1 MAVLDPAQV
10 DEFLQRGF
18 TVLKGAFDR
27 DFAAA
32 VVEQAFVRQGLEQ
45 SEPSSWAGIDEFRY
59 SAEYT
64 EEATWEQ
71 GRTHLPCWNRWPM
84 RSHASRAFEAVE
96 ELLGAGRAAE
106 PYFSDGFVVNF
117 CSHLPWEPPG
127 PDIGGW
133 HKVCPGAPAQ
143 PPPTASQLKSVDDA
157 FGRTGT
163 GTGSSSTAP
172 TRPCS

>member
-1 MAVLDPAQV
+1 MLDPAQV

-27 DFAAA
+27 EFAAA

-45 SEPSSWAGIDEFRY
+45 SDPSSWAGIDEFRY

-84 RSHASRAFEAVE
+84 RSHAARAFEAVE

-133 HKVCPGAPAQ
+133 HKVRPGAPAQ
-143 PPPTASQLKSVDDA
+143 PPPTACQLS
-157 FGRTGT
+157 
-163 GTGSSSTAP
+163 
-172 TRPCS
+172 